1 VVNTNRRRRDSRSG
15 RRLQEVLVR
24 LRLIT
29 AAAVALILAIAA
41 ASAAA
46 RPTASVGAQ
55 AESITVWLMGDAQAN
70 WPEAVAAA
78 NQAFRSQH
86 PGVDVNVQY
95 QSWGDYKT
103 KFEATL
109 SSGNGPDVIEFGNTD
124 VPKYSSAGALA
135 PLDRNAFPN
144 SRTWLSALSK
154 AGTYNGK
161 LYAVPYYA
169 GARGVIYRTD
179 QYKAAGI
186 QKVPTTLAEFNSANA
201 RLMARFG
208 GTKNPSYSA
217 VYFPG
222 RYWYAAM
229 SFVYDYGGA
238 IAKTKGGRWVGTL
251 NSPKSLSGLTA
262 WRSVARLYSR
272 ANKTGDEAHPQQA
285 LVFAKGAVGSFIGN
299 GWEWP
304 YALDPKVGNPK
315 LTGKI
320 GAYPMPSHTKGRY
333 MPTFLGGSN
342 LGVPVTS
349 KQKGLA
355 ADWIA
360 AFTSSGNMT
369 RMATAGG
376 VIPNTTSLAR
386 INASKPTLAPFAEA
400 AKYSWFVPSTP
411 NWANVESANVLQT
424 MLSGILRNPGKTQDL
439 ATAASERITEI
450 LNER

>member
-1 VVNTNRRRRDSRSG
+1 MRRK
-15 RRLQEVLVR
+15 
-24 LRLIT
+24 
-29 AAAVALILAIAA
+29 ILAAIALA
-41 ASAAA
+41 SMLAVVASASA
-46 RPTASVGAQ
+46 RPEAPARAQ
-55 AESITVWLMGDAQAN
+55 ADKVTVWLMGDAQAN

-78 NQAFRSQH
+78 NAAFKQKH
-86 PGVDVNVQY
+86 PGVDVDVQY

-109 SSGNGPDVIEFGNTD
+109 AAGSGPDVIEFGNTD
-124 VPKYSSAGALA
+124 VPKYSAAGALA
-135 PLDRNAFPN
+135 PLAKADFPN
-144 SRTWLSALSK
+144 SASWLSGLAK

-186 QKVPTTLAEFNSANA
+186 TKTPKTLAEFNAA
-201 RLMARFG
+201 GAKLMAKFG
-208 GTKNPSYSA
+208 GSKNPNYSA

-229 SFVYDYGGA
+229 SFVYDYGGQ
-238 IAKTKGGRWVGTL
+238 IAKTKNGKWVGTL
-251 NSPKSLSGLTA
+251 AEPKALSGLTA
-262 WRSVARLYSR
+262 WRSAARLLSR

-285 LVFAKGAVGSFIGN
+285 LVFAKGSVGSFIGN

-304 YALDPKVGNPK
+304 YALDPKVGNPA
-315 LTGKI
+315 LVGKI
-320 GAYPMPSHTKGRY
+320 GAYPMPSHTPGRY

-342 LGVPVTS
+342 LAVPVTS
-349 KQKGLA
+349 KQKARA

-360 AFTSSGNMT
+360 AFTSTANET
-369 RMATAGG
+369 TMAAKGG
-376 VIPNTTSLAR
+376 VIPNTTTLAR
-386 INASKPTLAPFAEA
+386 VNASKPSLAPFAEA

-424 MLSGILRNPGKTQDL
+424 MLSGILRNPGQTKQL
-439 ATAASERITEI
+439 AQKASERITEI
-450 LNER
+450 LNS